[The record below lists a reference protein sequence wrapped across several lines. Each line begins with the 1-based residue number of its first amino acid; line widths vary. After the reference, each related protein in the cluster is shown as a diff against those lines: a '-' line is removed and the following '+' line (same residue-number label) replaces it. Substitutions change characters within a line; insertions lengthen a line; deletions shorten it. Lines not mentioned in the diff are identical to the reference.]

1 MKYLYLI
8 FASLF
13 VASCS
18 DNLPEEVSEVKDV
31 VNEVNPLI
39 EVENIKNDIENEVKN
54 TTWDILDL
62 WAKEEIKEDK
72 EEEKADSYTKWS

>member
-31 VNEVNPLI
+31 VNEISPLI
-39 EVENIKNDIENEVKN
+39 EVENIKSDIENEVKN
-54 TTWDILDL
+54 AT
-62 WAKEEIKEDK
+62 
-72 EEEKADSYTKWS
+72 